1 MDRLGLCSLAS
12 HLSCCLQTSLRRL
25 CDLSAKPLLGRSCP
39 TVVTFNDADT
49 NHGACLMDPNILL
62 TLPHHHLPRYHHS
75 HWTRKETE
83 AGLEWGIGLPAA
95 WHVGGQGG
103 GVYLQIWL
111 LPTSTVG
118 LPQWPSGKEAAYN
131 AGDVGSIPGSG
142 RSPEGGHGNPVQYSC
157 LENPC
162 RQQPGGLWSMGWQR
176 GRRHC
181 SDRAGMHAPPPFHF
195 PAKADRLSLHYFPNL
210 LSEKLK
216 LTSSDPSFSP
226 VPFLFSHVC

>member
-1 MDRLGLCSLAS
+1 MDC
-12 HLSCCLQTSLRRL
+12 
-25 CDLSAKPLLGRSCP
+25 
-39 TVVTFNDADT
+39 
-49 NHGACLMDPNILL
+49 
-62 TLPHHHLPRYHHS
+62 
-75 HWTRKETE
+75 
-83 AGLEWGIGLPAA
+83 PAA

>member
-83 AGLEWGIGLPAA
+83 AGLEWGIGLPSCMACGWPRRRGLSPDLAA
-95 WHVGGQGG
+95 AHLHRG
-103 GVYLQIWL
+103 
-111 LPTSTVG
+111 
-118 LPQWPSGKEAAYN
+118 A
-131 AGDVGSIPGSG
+131 
-142 RSPEGGHGNPVQYSC
+142 SPVAQ
-157 LENPC
+157 
-162 RQQPGGLWSMGWQR
+162 WQR
-176 GRRHC
+176 SRLQCGRR
-181 SDRAGMHAPPPFHF
+181 GFH
-195 PAKADRLSLHYFPNL
+195 PWVGKIP
-210 LSEKLK
+210 
-216 LTSSDPSFSP
+216 
-226 VPFLFSHVC
+226 